1 VSFTFSLTHSLT
13 HCFPTTLH
21 HCITCFS
28 PLPHYLTGTYATSI
42 TAPTTTAPLH
52 HCATASLRHC
62 QFTALS
68 VLCKYPGWFHWRLL
82 LITGL
87 ANAADGMEVSL
98 LTFMSVCVGLDWD
111 LSDSQ
116 VASIASVVF
125 AGELVGSLIW

>member
-1 VSFTFSLTHSLT
+1 M
-13 HCFPTTLH
+13 
-21 HCITCFS
+21 
-28 PLPHYLTGTYATSI
+28 
-42 TAPTTTAPLH
+42 
-52 HCATASLRHC
+52 
-62 QFTALS
+62 
-68 VLCKYPGWFHWRLL
+68 LCKYPGWFHWRLL

-98 LTFMSVCVGLDWD
+98 LAFMSVCAGLDWD

>member
-1 VSFTFSLTHSLT
+1 
-13 HCFPTTLH
+13 
-21 HCITCFS
+21 
-28 PLPHYLTGTYATSI
+28 
-42 TAPTTTAPLH
+42 
-52 HCATASLRHC
+52 
-62 QFTALS
+62 
-68 VLCKYPGWFHWRLL
+68 LL